1 MRFFI
6 NPIKAVLCLAA
17 FAAFAFLFLISCQS
31 KKPVPM
37 TLYFI
42 LSIVYLGLTLY
53 YTIILEI
60 NEVGIRNRF
69 LFWTYNI
76 IPWSGIEEVGIA
88 NMKII
93 KNAERKKAGE
103 LYLYFSRKAMT
114 EKERFGMCLH
124 WPPREKPYMR
134 FSVKRLKKIQ
144 TYREVKPAL
153 AWLREETY
161 YDRYFKR

>member
-17 FAAFAFLFLISCQS
+17 FAAFVFLFLISCQS
-31 KKPVPM
+31 KKAVPM

-60 NEVGIRNRF
+60 NDVGIRNRF

-103 LYLYFSRKAMT
+103 LYLYFSREAMT